1 MAQGLIP
8 PAMGIDPTMGGT
20 TTPTATPTPM
30 EEEIPTPS
38 PSIDVGQ
45 LYLEWASLNPNA
57 GLEAAFSAGMDAAL
71 AGSSPVGMGMVDEFA
86 DMPYDP
92 SMQPDVLSGV
102 DTFGEISPT
111 PELQGEF
118 GQAAP
123 GSWRDTVIDVSDV
136 QPGGPQG

>member
-1 MAQGLIP
+1 MPQGLIP
-8 PAMGIDPTMGGT
+8 PAIGGT
-20 TTPTATPTPM
+20 GTETPTATTP
-30 EEEIPTPS
+30 PS
-38 PSIDVGQ
+38 VDVGQ
-45 LYLEWASLNPNA
+45 LYAEWAASNPNA
-57 GLEAAFSAGMDAAL
+57 DPATAFAAGMDAAL

-102 DTFGEISPT
+102 DTFGEIAPT
-111 PELQGEF
+111 GEPQGEF
-118 GQAAP
+118 SQAAP